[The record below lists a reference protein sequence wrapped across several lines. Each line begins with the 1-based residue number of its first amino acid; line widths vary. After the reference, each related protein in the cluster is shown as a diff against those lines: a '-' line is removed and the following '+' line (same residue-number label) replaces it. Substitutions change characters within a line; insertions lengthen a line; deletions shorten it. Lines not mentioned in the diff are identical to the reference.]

1 MPYTLGRLND
11 VLISLKFS
19 RQRDSKNLLG
29 INMADDAQQK
39 LLPALRFFQ
48 AGDLPRV
55 VAECE
60 GILQVDG
67 KNSEAWHLLGLAL
80 LRNGRCDEACPPLEK
95 AITLSPH
102 RADYQNSLG
111 AALAQLSR
119 THDAVRA
126 FSRATEIR
134 PDYTQAHVNLA
145 TALQDLGRVA
155 SAEQAAR
162 KAIALDPENGAARNT
177 LGIILR
183 KQGRLYEA
191 ARLHRQALRLGGDI
205 QVAWIQLAGIFQVSG
220 RTSAA
225 IRCFKKATAANHHD
239 ASVHSSLLYALHYE
253 PAGESESSDAEHRA
267 WVTRHVSMLE
277 QQRRNW
283 KNDRN
288 PERRLRIGYVSADFR
303 EHSVMRF
310 LEPLI
315 RSHDRKYFSV
325 CCYSDV
331 KRADDVTRRV
341 QTCVDLWRDIRSLT
355 DRDAAE
361 LVQRDRI
368 DILIDPTGHMS
379 DNRMLVFARKPAPL
393 QVAFPG
399 YPGTCGLTAMDGFVT
414 DRLQNPSGSKEHY
427 TEKLIR
433 LDCSPRC
440 YHVTGN
446 EPEVRAL
453 PSDENGHI
461 TFGSFNRLLK
471 VTPWMIG
478 SWSTILKAVP
488 RAKLVLYAGF
498 AGEGEHTRRYDR
510 LFSRSGVDLKRIEF
524 VGTGSRNDFMNAIS
538 RVDIALDTFPYN
550 GCTTTCDALWMGVPT
565 VTLIGQV
572 YVSRVGLSVLHQ
584 VGLADLASNSPEEYL
599 QKATTLAADLVR
611 LQQLRRTL
619 RETMRR
625 SPLCDAVWTTRSL
638 ETELKK
644 MWRQWCAAGVDLT
657 PR

>member
-1 MPYTLGRLND
+1 
-11 VLISLKFS
+11 
-19 RQRDSKNLLG
+19 
-29 INMADDAQQK
+29 MADDAQEK
-39 LLPALRFFQ
+39 LLAALRFFQ

-55 VAECE
+55 IAECE
-60 GILQVDG
+60 EILQGDAN
-67 KNSEAWHLLGLAL
+67 NSDAWHLISLAH
-80 LRNGRCDEACPPLEK
+80 LRNGRCAEACPPLEK

-111 AALAQLSR
+111 AALAQLGR
-119 THDAVRA
+119 THDAVSA

-145 TALQDLGRVA
+145 TALQDLGQFD
-155 SAEQAAR
+155 SAEQAAHR
-162 KAIALDPENGAARNT
+162 ATALEPDNSAAQNI
-177 LGIILR
+177 LGITLR
-183 KQGRLYEA
+183 KQGRLSEA
-191 ARLHRQALRLGGDI
+191 ARIHRQALKSGGNS
-205 QVAWIQLAGIFQVSG
+205 QVAWTQLAGIFQVAG
-220 RTSAA
+220 RTAA
-225 IRCFKKATAANHHD
+225 TIRCFRKATAANRRD
-239 ASVHSSLLYALHYE
+239 ASLHSSLLYALHYE
-253 PAGESESSDAEHRA
+253 PAGEAESLDSEHRA
-267 WVTRHVSMLE
+267 WVTSHMSLCKPE
-277 QQRRNW
+277 RRIY
-283 KNDRN
+283 KNDGN

-315 RSHDRKYFSV
+315 SFHERKHFSV

-331 KRADDVTRRV
+331 QRADEVTRRL
-341 QTCVDLWRDIRSLT
+341 QTCVDLWRDIRGLT

-399 YPGTCGLTAMDGFVT
+399 YPGSCGLTAMDGFVT
-414 DRLQNPSGSKEHY
+414 DRLQNPLDSKEHY

-440 YHVTGN
+440 YQVTGN
-446 EPEVRAL
+446 EPEIRAL

-471 VTPWMIG
+471 VTPRMIG
-478 SWSTILKAVP
+478 LWSTILKAVP
-488 RAKLVLYAGF
+488 QAKLVLHAGM
-498 AGEGEHTRRYDR
+498 AGEGEHTRRYRR
-510 LFSRSGVDLKRIEF
+510 LFERSGVDLKRIEF
-524 VGTGSRNDFMNAIS
+524 VGNRPRNGFLDALS

-584 VGLADLASNSPEEYL
+584 VGLADLAANSPEEYVR
-599 QKATTLAADLVR
+599 KAITLADDTIR
-611 LQQLRRTL
+611 LQQLRHTL

-644 MWRQWCAAGVDLT
+644 MWRQWCVAGADLA
-657 PR
+657 PH